1 MRYFQHNG
9 NLGKI
14 LESNIHLK
22 TNKFVNQKVVL
33 HKHTFF
39 EINIGIK
46 GFFINN
52 VNDNEYDFFE
62 GRCAILRPDV
72 DYHFFSFPDNKEQY
86 YIHRDIYVDK
96 ETMISCC
103 NFISDSLY
111 NEIMTEKEPIV
122 FTLSKSAIAYIDEK
136 CNTISN
142 NLFISNNNLKHIF
155 DTVVLDILSAYNG
168 LGLIHNDLTLPKWI
182 KDLYLRTDRLDFL
195 TKSEAE
201 IAEFYGYS
209 TAYFSRAFK
218 KITGQTYNQYV
229 SIKKIQ
235 LSLTMLLDPDKS
247 ILDIAQDLGFS
258 CPSPF
263 NKLFKKT
270 MKCSPSQYKKLIES
284 GSIPF

>member
-1 MRYFQHNG
+1 MKYFQHNG

-22 TNKFVNQKVVL
+22 TNKFVNQKVTL

-52 VNDNEYDFFE
+52 VNDNEYEFFE

-72 DYHFFSFPDNKEQY
+72 DYHFFACPDDKEQY

-103 NFISDSLY
+103 NFIGDSLY
-111 NEIMTEKEPIV
+111 DNIMAEKEPII
-122 FTLSKSAIAYIDEK
+122 FTLSKSTIAYIDEK
-136 CNTISN
+136 CAMIAN
-142 NLFISNNNLKHIF
+142 NLFAADNSLNHIF
-155 DTVVLDILSAYNG
+155 YTAVLDILSAYNG
-168 LGLIHNDLTLPKWI
+168 LGLIYKDLNLPKWI
-182 KDLYLRTDRLDFL
+182 QDLYQRTDRLDFL
-195 TKSEAE
+195 TKPEAE

-218 KITGQTYNQYV
+218 KITGQTYKQYV

-235 LSLTMLLDPDKS
+235 LSLTMLLDSDKS

-270 MKCSPSQYKKLIES
+270 MKYSPSQYKKLIE
-284 GSIPF
+284 